1 MKLDIFKEFAPKNSK
16 ETKRLTNQAVIY
28 TRVSSK
34 DQVEGASL
42 SSQKKRCEEYAQKK
56 GLDVVKY
63 FGGTYESAKRDDRK
77 EFQEMLTYVKKTK
90 SISYIIVYSYERF
103 SRTGNN
109 GAYICER
116 LYEQHG
122 ISTVSVSQDIDPS
135 SITGSFQK
143 DLYFLF
149 GKFDNDLRKDK
160 CTNGM
165 RDRLREG
172 YWLWSLPMGYVNKNK
187 GQRSPNQD
195 IKITPEGKL
204 IRKAFQLKANHGMKS
219 IDIVRKLNALG
230 LKVSNQQLSNI
241 FKNPFYCGLIV
252 NSLIPGEVI
261 EGKHPPIV
269 DKQTFLKANNILN
282 FQGNNG
288 GYQIQ
293 TVNEYLPLR
302 MFVKCDRCQK
312 PMTGYLVRK
321 KGIHYYKCRTNGCR
335 VNRNAETMEE
345 TFLKLLAKYQLDQQL
360 HSVLSLQ
367 MSKLFFELNKD
378 IIAQASLL
386 KQQRTEINK
395 KIEKVEEKFILDE
408 ISPAAYKK
416 YLGKYQEERTQIL
429 KEIENCGVNSSNL
442 QECID
447 FAIEL
452 SSNLLNI
459 WKLADVT
466 QKQQLQYLVF
476 PEGVLYNKEND
487 TFRTARV
494 NSYFSLIPSLSEYY
508 HKKEKAIDV
517 TVEQISPWVELGG
530 FEPPASTLPV

>member
-42 SSQKKRCEEYAQKK
+42 SSQKKRCEEYAVKK

-149 GKFDNDLRKDK
+149 GKFDNELRKDK

-165 RDRLREG
+165 RDRVREG
-172 YWLWSLPMGYVNKNK
+172 YWLWVPPRGYINENK
-187 GQRSPNQD
+187 GQRSPNQN

-219 IDIVRKLNALG
+219 TEIVNRLNSLG
-230 LKVSNQQLSNI
+230 MKITGKQLSKI
-241 FKNPFYCGLIV
+241 FKNPFYCGLVV
-252 NSLIPGEVI
+252 NSLLPGEVI
-261 EGKHPPIV
+261 
-269 DKQTFLKANNILN
+269 
-282 FQGNNG
+282 QG
-288 GYQIQ
+288 
-293 TVNEYLPLR
+293 
-302 MFVKCDRCQK
+302 
-312 PMTGYLVRK
+312 
-321 KGIHYYKCRTNGCR
+321 
-335 VNRNAETMEE
+335 
-345 TFLKLLAKYQLDQQL
+345 
-360 HSVLSLQ
+360 
-367 MSKLFFELNKD
+367 
-378 IIAQASLL
+378 
-386 KQQRTEINK
+386 
-395 KIEKVEEKFILDE
+395 
-408 ISPAAYKK
+408 
-416 YLGKYQEERTQIL
+416 
-429 KEIENCGVNSSNL
+429 
-442 QECID
+442 
-447 FAIEL
+447 
-452 SSNLLNI
+452 
-459 WKLADVT
+459 
-466 QKQQLQYLVF
+466 
-476 PEGVLYNKEND
+476 
-487 TFRTARV
+487 
-494 NSYFSLIPSLSEYY
+494 
-508 HKKEKAIDV
+508 
-517 TVEQISPWVELGG
+517 
-530 FEPPASTLPV
+530 